1 MATTLA
7 APARA
12 ALGYDGALTCAI
24 NVSDL
29 DAGIAWYRDT
39 LGMELLYRVDEIAW
53 CEFES
58 PVARVSVGLAQVEQ
72 VIQGG
77 GATLTFGVVDLDA
90 AKAVLGAPGWAGAG
104 DPRHGPA
111 AHLLRSRRQCP
122 DVRPGPLGAGLRPQS
137 SMTCGTK
144 RAVLPVMRPSS
155 RMPMPA
161 GAPSTIQ
168 APITG

>member
-58 PVARVSVGLAQVEQ
+58 PVARVSVGLAQVER
-72 VIQGG
+72 VVQGG
-77 GATLTFGVVDLDA
+77 GAALTFGVVDLDA
-90 AKAVLGAPGWAGAG
+90 AKAVLDAAGVRQDGPVQEIPGMVRLLTFYDPDGNALMFAQDLAGQG
-104 DPRHGPA
+104 
-111 AHLLRSRRQCP
+111 
-122 DVRPGPLGAGLRPQS
+122 
-137 SMTCGTK
+137 
-144 RAVLPVMRPSS
+144 
-155 RMPMPA
+155 
-161 GAPSTIQ
+161 
-168 APITG
+168 